1 MTLDSGPIKAE
12 LVDTLQ
18 QLIKDKQSAELVAFV
33 RGNGIDLTKVRLGS
47 WPALHFATKEMS
59 AECALKL
66 AELEP
71 SMLHHGDSLI
81 GATPLHY
88 AAMYQLDD
96 LAKAFL
102 GLGAPRYAKDMRD
115 KAPHDYSRNSDMTA
129 ACDEDRDARP
139 RGIFA
144 VLYRESEDYKRE
156 RQEYARNWLERK
168 ERQSRTAEY
177 DR

>member
-1 MTLDSGPIKAE
+1 MTLDSSPTKAE

-18 QLIKDKQSAELVAFV
+18 QLIKNDQSAELVAFV
-33 RGNGIDLTKVRLGS
+33 QENGIDLTKVRLGH
-47 WPALHFATKEMS
+47 WPALHYATKEMS

-71 SMLHHGDSLI
+71 LMLHHEDSLI

-102 GLGAPRYAKDMRD
+102 GLGAKPYAKDKRGQ
-115 KAPHDYSRNSDMTA
+115 APHDYSRSSDMTA

-139 RGIFA
+139 RGVFA
-144 VLYRESEDYKRE
+144 VLYRESEDYQKE
-156 RQEYARNWLERK
+156 RQEYARNWLERR
-168 ERQSRTAEY
+168 ERLSRTAEY